1 MVKVEIREATLGDLG
16 AILSLFKQPDV
27 DEDEVLSI
35 EQARRVFNLIRNYS
49 NYRIYVAKAG
59 NQVVGTFSLLIMDK
73 LAHIG
78 APSGI
83 VEDVV
88 VHPDWQ
94 GKGIGKK
101 MMQFA
106 MDRCK
111 ESGCYKLML
120 SSNIKRNLTHQF
132 YEKLGFKRHGY
143 SFIIE
148 LNTKD
153 RESS

>member
-1 MVKVEIREATLGDLG
+1 MKIEIREATQGDLG

-27 DEDEVLSI
+27 DRQALSI
-35 EQARRVFNLIRNYS
+35 KKAQKIFNRITNYL
-49 NYRIYVAKAG
+49 NYKIYVAETDKRIL
-59 NQVVGTFSLLIMDK
+59 GTFSLLIMDK
-73 LAHIG
+73 LSHMG
-78 APSGI
+78 AKSGI
-83 VEDVV
+83 VDDVV

-120 SSNIKRNLTHQF
+120 SSNIKRNLAHQF
-132 YEKLGFKRHGY
+132 YEKLGFKKHGY
-143 SFIIE
+143 SFTIE
-148 LNTKD
+148 FNPK
-153 RESS
+153 E